1 MGRGVG
7 RGVGERL
14 AGFIV
19 LSGDKEPAA
28 ASTGT
33 RSRLKTKP
41 KGAEYCKQR
50 EMARKGQSKNLKV
63 NLPPICA
70 EEAVW
75 FQFCLVRLL

>member
-1 MGRGVG
+1 MGYTQKEDMKEGRRLIEKSKANGRERSFVGRGVG

-33 RSRLKTKP
+33 RSRLKTKL

-50 EMARKGQSKNLKV
+50 EMARKG
-63 NLPPICA
+63 
-70 EEAVW
+70 
-75 FQFCLVRLL
+75 